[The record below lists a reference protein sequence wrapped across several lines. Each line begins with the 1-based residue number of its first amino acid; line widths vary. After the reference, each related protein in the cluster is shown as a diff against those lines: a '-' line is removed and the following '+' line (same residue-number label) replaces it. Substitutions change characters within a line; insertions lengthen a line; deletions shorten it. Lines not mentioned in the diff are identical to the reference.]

1 MLMERSRLV
10 LLDAG
15 VLHTV
20 AQGVP
25 SLALPTA
32 MALPLVHPAHRASEK
47 GQRLEETQAFLES
60 PGPETTQHFLSFVY
74 HSSAWPCPTPKEPVK
89 GVIVG
94 KKSMNFYKQLALSAT
109 DNISSD
115 LNSVPGPAVDW
126 KEAREGTQTTK

>member
-1 MLMERSRLV
+1 MNVVKIWNEVRWARPQRRTCAGTNRTEVYLLLMERSRLV

-20 AQGVP
+20 AQEVP

-60 PGPETTQHFLSFVY
+60 HGPETTQHFLSFVY
-74 HSSAWPCPTPKEPVK
+74 HSCSWPCLTPKEPVK

-94 KKSMNFYKQLALSAT
+94 NKRRA
-109 DNISSD
+109 
-115 LNSVPGPAVDW
+115 
-126 KEAREGTQTTK
+126 